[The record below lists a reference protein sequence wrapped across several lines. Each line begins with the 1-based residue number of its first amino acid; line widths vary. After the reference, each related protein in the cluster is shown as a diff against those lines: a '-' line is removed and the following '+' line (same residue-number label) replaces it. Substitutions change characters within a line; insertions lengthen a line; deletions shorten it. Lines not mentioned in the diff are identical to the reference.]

1 MVASP
6 STDPREPLDPLQLF
20 LRDISKVA
28 LLTAAQEVALAKR
41 IERGDPHAKDEM
53 VEANLRLVVSI
64 AKRYRKRGLPFMDLI
79 QEGTIGLVRA
89 VEKFDHRR
97 GFKFSTYATW
107 WIRQAVTRALADKG
121 RTIRMPVNVVDKLH
135 KILGAERILRAEL
148 NRDPTP
154 AEIAKDVGLP
164 LEEVERILR
173 TAQTPLSLQMRV
185 GDDDQYEFGHFLADK
200 NLAPPE
206 EAADSAARTAALNV
220 CLDSLDERQRQ
231 VLELRYGLDGGRQRS
246 LDEIGAVFNVT
257 RERVRQIEAKSLT
270 KLSELGEA
278 QQLRNA
284 PEAV

>member
-1 MVASP
+1 
-6 STDPREPLDPLQLF
+6 
-20 LRDISKVA
+20 
-28 LLTAAQEVALAKR
+28 
-41 IERGDPHAKDEM
+41 
-53 VEANLRLVVSI
+53 
-64 AKRYRKRGLPFMDLI
+64 
-79 QEGTIGLVRA
+79 
-89 VEKFDHRR
+89 
-97 GFKFSTYATW
+97 
-107 WIRQAVTRALADKG
+107 
-121 RTIRMPVNVVDKLH
+121 
-135 KILGAERILRAEL
+135 
-148 NRDPTP
+148 
-154 AEIAKDVGLP
+154 
-164 LEEVERILR
+164 
-173 TAQTPLSLQMRV
+173 V